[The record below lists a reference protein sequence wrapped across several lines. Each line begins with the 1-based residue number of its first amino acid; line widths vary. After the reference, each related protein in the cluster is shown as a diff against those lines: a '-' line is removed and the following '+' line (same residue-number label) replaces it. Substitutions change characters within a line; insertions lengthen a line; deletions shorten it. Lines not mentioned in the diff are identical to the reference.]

1 MAIVKQLKVTLDNR
15 PGALAQLC
23 SELAKRAVNISALH
37 ASEFKP
43 VGSVRMLV
51 SQMNTAKSICDALG
65 LQCIEEEVLAV
76 NVTDRPGALGRIT
89 RKLAEEGVN
98 IEYAYGTIEKGAH
111 RALIVLGVSDLQAA
125 ARVVR

>member
-37 ASEFKP
+37 ANECKP

-51 SQMNTAKSICDALG
+51 SQMDTAKSICDALG
-65 LQCIEEEVLAV
+65 LPYIEEQVLAV

-89 RKLAEEGVN
+89 RKLAEKGVN
-98 IEYAYGTIEKGAH
+98 IEYAYGTIEKGAR

-125 ARVVR
+125 AQVVR